1 MGINFFDDL
10 ESSPVN
16 GEAQKPF
23 FTVLSRNDEDQ
34 LKWLNSA
41 IDYLRKQGQRRTYA
55 QRANLAAYRGLNW
68 GGVSNRNSV
77 TRDRQ
82 GLPLNKTERF
92 KVNFLYN
99 LTETRVS
106 QLSRLKPAVQ
116 VLPNSNEFQDKN
128 AAHAVKAL
136 VDHLFYENNVDYI
149 VQQIHRHKKI
159 FGEAFVFAEWD
170 KNRGPVIDGVEVGSP
185 LLDEHGNPE
194 VDENGEEIIVSRA
207 PRLGDVSFKIEC
219 PWRIFL
225 QRKNT
230 FDECEYAFR
239 IKVLPVDEARALYPE
254 SANEIES
261 DDGSYIFDMDELGD
275 RRLEDETIIYEFYH
289 KDTPFVPGG
298 AYACFTQ
305 KALLK
310 MDKLPYSHGGF
321 PFERITDIDIP
332 DMLNG
337 VSTYD
342 VVLPIQNM
350 HDNITTLISKN
361 IWLTAHA
368 KWMMPRG
375 AAKIESLGNSNTVV
389 QYQGPT
395 PPSMVQV
402 RPNGQEVYQYRD
414 ILRQELSE
422 VFGVHSISTGNPPS
436 GVTAAVAMQFLNEQE
451 AERSSTEIAK
461 HNMLIQNLA
470 KKTIAIAA
478 DNYDYDDERLIKI
491 LGKDNKYMIKYFDKA
506 DLNKSYDVRVD
517 ISTSLPDSK
526 SGRIERI
533 FQAMQYNRDM
543 LPPERWSELLDL
555 GAVDKMNSLIT
566 ESIKTAESE
575 NEDMAQGENVAD
587 PEPWEEHIQHWH
599 AHVKRM
605 QTRSF
610 KEEMPPEFRKDF
622 VEHVMAHEYLMVEQA
637 KINPKFS
644 AELAQLSAFPL
655 FYKDSSFSA
664 TSAQQ
669 AEAQVQGAANRG
681 EPSGEQIPDMNSPQ
695 LGGENEQ

>member
-1 MGINFFDDL
+1 MGLNFFDDL
-10 ESSPVN
+10 ESAPVS

-23 FTVLSRNDEDQ
+23 FTVLQKKEDEQ
-34 LKWLNSA
+34 LKWLNGA
-41 IDYLRKQGQRRTYA
+41 IDYLKKQGQKRTYA

-82 GLPLNKTERF
+82 GLPLNKSERF
-92 KVNFLYN
+92 KTNHLYS

-128 AAHAVKAL
+128 AAKAVKAL
-136 VDHLFYENNVDYI
+136 INHLFYENNIDYLI
-149 VQQIHRHKKI
+149 QKTHRLKKI
-159 FGEAFVFAEWD
+159 CGEAYLFAEWD
-170 KNRGPVIDGVEVGSP
+170 KSKGPIMDDAIVGTP
-185 LLDEHGNPE
+185 LLDENGNPE
-194 VDENGEEIIVSRA
+194 LDEEGNEIIINRP
-207 PRLGDVSFKIEC
+207 PRLGDVSYQLEC
-219 PWRIFL
+219 PWRVFL
-225 QRKNT
+225 QRKNN
-230 FDECEYAFR
+230 FEDCEYAFR
-239 IKVLPVDEARALYPE
+239 IKVMPVDEARAKYPE
-254 SANEIES
+254 KANEIEA
-261 DDGSYIFDMDELGD
+261 DDGSYIFDLEELGD

-289 KDTPFVPGG
+289 KDTELVPGG
-298 AYACFTQ
+298 AFACFTQ
-305 KALLK
+305 KTLLH
-310 MDKLPYSHGGF
+310 MSGSLHSHGDF

-332 DMLNG
+332 DTLNG
-337 VSTYD
+337 VSIYD
-342 VVLPIQNM
+342 MVLPIQNM

-375 AAKIESLGNSNTVV
+375 AAKIESLGNDNTIV
-389 QYQGPT
+389 QYQGPVA
-395 PPSMVQV
+395 PQMVQA
-402 RPNGQEVYQYRD
+402 RSNSNEVYQYRD
-414 ILRQELSE
+414 ILKEELTE
-422 VFGVHSISTGNPPS
+422 IFGVHSISTGNPPN

-461 HNMLIQNLA
+461 HNMLIQNIA
-470 KKTIAIAA
+470 RKTIAVAG
-478 DNYDYDDERLIKI
+478 DNYDYEDERLIKI

-506 DLNKSYDVRVD
+506 DLDKSYDVRVD
-517 ISTSLPDSK
+517 LSTSLPDSK
-526 SGRIERI
+526 SGRTERV
-533 FQAMQYNRDM
+533 FQAMQYNREM
-543 LPPERWSELLDL
+543 LPPERWAELLEL

-575 NEDMAQGENVAD
+575 NEDMAQGIDVAD
-587 PEPWEEHIQHWH
+587 PEAWEEHIQHWH

-622 VEHVMAHEYLMVEQA
+622 AEHVMAHEYLMVEQA
-637 KINPKFS
+637 KINQKFS
-644 AELAQLSAFPL
+644 AELAQISAFPL
-655 FYKDSSFSA
+655 FYRDPSFRP

-681 EPSGEQIPDMNSPQ
+681 EPVEEQIPDMQNPQ
-695 LGGENEQ
+695 LGGENE